1 MFDVSALVED
11 HFPILAV
18 IFSAAVAAGV
28 YLLVQRFVD
37 KEFKRACCKPKPSK
51 HGVRGSPLYSYDE
64 AMPYMRGNVYIT
76 HGYRQNYTVR
86 ETLQSLFSWH
96 NETANIWS
104 HGLAWL
110 LFCYFTFKSVWDLL
124 VAEAH
129 ADFTHQLTVVVYCT
143 GAMALLAC
151 STTFHWIGC
160 VSDEVYRLTAK
171 LDYTGIAILI
181 LVSFFPFMY
190 R

>member
-1 MFDVSALVED
+1 MLDVTTLLD
-11 HFPILAV
+11 GHFPALAV
-18 IFSAAVAAGV
+18 IVSVSVASVV
-28 YLLVQRFVD
+28 YFLVKRFVE
-37 KEFKRACCKPKPSK
+37 KEFLRACCKPKPGR
-51 HGVRGSPLYSYDE
+51 GVRGSPLYSYDE
-64 AMPYMRGNVYIT
+64 IMPYMRGNPYIT
-76 HGYRQNYTVR
+76 HGYRKNYSWR
-86 ETLQSLFSWH
+86 ETMRSLFTWH

-110 LFCYFTFKSVWDLL
+110 LFCFFTVQSVWDLL

-129 ADFTHQLTVVVYCT
+129 ADLTHQVTVVVYCT

-151 STTFHWIGC
+151 STTFHWMGC
-160 VSDEVYRLTAK
+160 VSDEVYKLTAK
-171 LDYTGIAILI
+171 LDYTGIAVLI